1 MRAIAL
7 GIRFALELCIL
18 ASLAALAAHLAVPLV
33 VQALLGIAF
42 CGACAVVWGTFL
54 SPKRKYEIGP
64 AGRLILEAGF
74 FVGAALILHYVG
86 WPALAI
92 ALIVVAA
99 ADRIALAL
107 LP

>member
-18 ASLAALAAHLAVPLV
+18 ASLAALAAHLAVPLL

-42 CGACAVVWGTFL
+42 CATGAVVWGTFL
-54 SPKRKYEIGP
+54 SPKRKYEIGS

-74 FVGAALILHYVG
+74 FLGAALILNYVG

-92 ALIVVAA
+92 ALIIVAA
-99 ADRIALAL
+99 ADRIVLAL
-107 LP
+107 FP